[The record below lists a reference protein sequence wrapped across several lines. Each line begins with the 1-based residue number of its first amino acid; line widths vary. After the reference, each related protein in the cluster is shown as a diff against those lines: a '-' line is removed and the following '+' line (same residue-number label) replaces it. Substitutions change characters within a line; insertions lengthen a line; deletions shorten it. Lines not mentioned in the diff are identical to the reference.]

1 MVVGDFPIET
11 DTLVIGA
18 GPGGYVAAI
27 RAAQLGQKVTVVEKA
42 TLGGVCLNVGCI
54 PSKALINAGHRYE
67 NAKHSDDMGITAENV
82 TVDFTKVQEWKAS
95 VVNKLTGGVAGL
107 LKGNKVDV
115 VKGEAYFVDSNSVR
129 VMDENSAQTYTFKNA
144 IIATGSRPI
153 ELPNFKYSERVL
165 NSTGALALKEIPKKL
180 VVIGGGYIGTEL
192 GTAYANFGTELVIL
206 EGGDEILP
214 GFEKQMSSLVT
225 RRLKKKGNVEIH
237 TSAMAKGVEERPDG
251 VTVTF
256 EVKGEE
262 KTVDADYVLITV
274 GRRPNTDELGLEQV
288 GIEMT
293 DRGVIKTD
301 KQCRT
306 NVPNIYAIGDII
318 DGQIPLA
325 HKASYEGKIAAEA
338 ISGEPAEIDYL
349 GIPAVV
355 FSEPELAS
363 VGYTEAQAKEEGI
376 EVVAAKFPFA
386 ANGRALSLNET
397 DGFMKLITRKE
408 DGLVIG
414 AQIAGASASDM
425 ISELSLA
432 IEGGMTA
439 EDIAMTIHAHPTL
452 GEITMEAA
460 EVAIGSPIHI
470 VK

>member
-1 MVVGDFPIET
+1 
-11 DTLVIGA
+11 
-18 GPGGYVAAI
+18 
-27 RAAQLGQKVTVVEKA
+27 
-42 TLGGVCLNVGCI
+42 
-54 PSKALINAGHRYE
+54 
-67 NAKHSDDMGITAENV
+67 
-82 TVDFTKVQEWKAS
+82 
-95 VVNKLTGGVAGL
+95 
-107 LKGNKVDV
+107 
-115 VKGEAYFVDSNSVR
+115 
-129 VMDENSAQTYTFKNA
+129 
-144 IIATGSRPI
+144 
-153 ELPNFKYSERVL
+153 
-165 NSTGALALKEIPKKL
+165 
-180 VVIGGGYIGTEL
+180 
-192 GTAYANFGTELVIL
+192 
-206 EGGDEILP
+206 
-214 GFEKQMSSLVT
+214 MS
-225 RRLKKKGNVEIH
+225 
-237 TSAMAKGVEERPDG
+237 
-251 VTVTF
+251 
-256 EVKGEE
+256 
-262 KTVDADYVLITV
+262 
-274 GRRPNTDELGLEQV
+274 LGLEQV

-293 DRGVIKTD
+293 DRGIVKTD

-318 DGQIPLA
+318 EGPPLA

-338 ISGEPAEIDYL
+338 IAGEPAEIDYL

-363 VGYTEAQAKEEGI
+363 VGYTEAQAKEEGLDI
-376 EVVAAKFPFA
+376 VAAKFPFA

>member
-27 RAAQLGQKVTVVEKA
+27 RAQLGQKVTVVEKG

-82 TVDFTKVQEWKAS
+82 KVDFTKVQEWKAS

-107 LKGNKVDV
+107 LKGNKVEV

-318 DGQIPLA
+318 DGPPLA

-338 ISGEPAEIDYL
+338 IAGEPAEIDYL

-376 EVVAAKFPFA
+376 EVVVAKFPFA